1 MPTTKVNDINIY
13 FEIHGEGFPLVMIT
27 GLAADINWW
36 IPETIESY
44 SQSFKTIIFDSRGTG
59 RTDKPNIPYSIL
71 MMANDTVG
79 LMDAL
84 NIPKAHILGISM
96 GGFIAQEIAITYP
109 ERVEKLVLCSTN
121 CGGSKQILPS
131 SEVLQTMTTL
141 RDLTPE
147 EWIDVMFS
155 LGFTDDFR
163 KINADFI
170 KSYKQRVI
178 KFFTPLD
185 SLQRQT
191 LANMGFSSGMR
202 LKKINAPT
210 LIMHGKEDIMAPP
223 ENAEIL
229 AKRIPN
235 AKLVMLD
242 NTGHFLVS
250 APEKVINIL
259 NDFLTGKIEIE
270 AH

>member
-1 MPTTKVNDINIY
+1 
-13 FEIHGEGFPLVMIT
+13 MIS
-27 GLAADINWW
+27 GIGADVSWW
-36 IPETIESY
+36 TPEMIEPY
-44 SQSFKTIIFDSRGTG
+44 SQNFKTIIFDNRGTG
-59 RTDKPNIPYSIL
+59 RTDKPDIPYSIL

-84 NIPKAHILGISM
+84 NIQKAHILGISM
-96 GGFIAQEIAITYP
+96 GGFIAQEIAITSP

-131 SEVLQTMTTL
+131 NEVIQKMTTPQDL
-141 RDLTPE
+141 RPE

-163 KINADFI
+163 KNNPDFI
-170 KSYKQRVI
+170 KSYKQRVME
-178 KFFTPLD
+178 FFTPLD

-202 LKKINAPT
+202 LKKISAPT
-210 LIMHGKEDIMAPP
+210 LIMHGREDIIAPP

-235 AKLVMLD
+235 AELVMLD
-242 NTGHFLVS
+242 KTGHFLVS